1 MMFTAL
7 TSLGVT
13 LSVIG
18 VLEFLLFLA
27 VIVLLIVGV
36 KYLLGL
42 AGVTVPQP
50 IWVVLGVILFLVL
63 IIWMLGGGTGINL
76 R

>member
-1 MMFTAL
+1 MLTAL

-63 IIWMLGGGTGINL
+63 VIWMLGGGTGINL

>member
-1 MMFTAL
+1 MLTAL
-7 TSLGVT
+7 STLGVT
-13 LSVIG
+13 LSVMG
-18 VLEFLLFLA
+18 VLQFLLLLA

-63 IIWMLGGGTGINL
+63 VIWLLGGGTGINL

>member
-1 MMFTAL
+1 MLTAL
-7 TSLGVT
+7 STLGVT
-13 LSVIG
+13 LSVLG

-63 IIWMLGGGTGINL
+63 VIWMLGGGTGINL

>member
-1 MMFTAL
+1 MLTAL
-7 TSLGVT
+7 STLGVT
-13 LSVIG
+13 LSVMG
-18 VLEFLLFLA
+18 VLQFLLFLA

-63 IIWMLGGGTGINL
+63 VIWLLGGGTGINL